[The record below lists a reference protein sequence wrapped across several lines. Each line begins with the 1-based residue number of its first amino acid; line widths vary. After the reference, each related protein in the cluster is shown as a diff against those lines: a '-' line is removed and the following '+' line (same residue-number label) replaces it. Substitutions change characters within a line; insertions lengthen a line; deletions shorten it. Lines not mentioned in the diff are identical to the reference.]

1 MLGNRDRL
9 RPILMTAISFVAGM
23 IPMLLATGPGAEER
37 RSIAVLVVGGQA
49 LSLLLTLVAVPV
61 IYSLLDDLGTVLS
74 RRNGVMELPAPAFE
88 TFTKQT
94 VPGRL
99 AKDYT

>member
-1 MLGNRDRL
+1 
-9 RPILMTAISFVAGM
+9 MTAVAFVAGM

-61 IYSLLDDLGTVLS
+61 IYSLLDDLGALLS
-74 RRNGVMELPAPAFE
+74 RHGSAEPAVTPIATFPA
-88 TFTKQT
+88 QT
-94 VPGRL
+94 VS
-99 AKDYT
+99 AT

>member
-1 MLGNRDRL
+1 
-9 RPILMTAISFVAGM
+9 MTAVAFVAGM

-61 IYSLLDDLGTVLS
+61 IYSLLDDLGLLLA
-74 RRNGVMELPAPAFE
+74 RRRASVPAATPSPTPAYTPQPAPA
-88 TFTKQT
+88 T
-94 VPGRL
+94 
-99 AKDYT
+99 

>member
-1 MLGNRDRL
+1 
-9 RPILMTAISFVAGM
+9 M

-61 IYSLLDDLGTVLS
+61 IYSLLDDLGVVLA
-74 RRNGVMELPAPAFE
+74 RRRKEMPQPAVNEPYGVTSAPA
-88 TFTKQT
+88 
-94 VPGRL
+94 
-99 AKDYT
+99 

>member
-9 RPILMTAISFVAGM
+9 RPILMTAIAFVAGM

-49 LSLLLTLVAVPV
+49 LSLLLTLLAVPV
-61 IYSLLDDLGTVLS
+61 IYSYLDDVAGLFARL
-74 RRNGVMELPAPAFE
+74 RKPAAAPELLPQPSLQPE
-88 TFTKQT
+88 
-94 VPGRL
+94 L
-99 AKDYT
+99 AS